1 MTMEQFN
8 EIGWRPGMSVVYK
21 SKNVDSPTGESIR
34 KTKVS
39 RVEFT
44 NDNGEGGGICGPIV
58 KGTRV
63 FVHYSQIIEVRTGF
77 RCDGEENL

>member
-1 MTMEQFN
+1 MTQDQFN

-21 SKNVDSPTGESIR
+21 SRNVYSPTGESIQ

-44 NDNGEGGGICGPIV
+44 DENGEGGGIYGPIV
-58 KGTRV
+58 KGARV

>member
-1 MTMEQFN
+1 MTLEQFD
-8 EIGWRPGMSVVYK
+8 EMRWGKDMSVVYK
-21 SKNVDSPTGESIR
+21 FKNVDSPTGESIR

-44 NDNGEGGGICGPIV
+44 NDNGEGGGIYGPINN
-58 KGTRV
+58 GCRV

-77 RCDGEENL
+77 RCEEENL

>member
-1 MTMEQFN
+1 MTLEQFN

-21 SKNVDSPTGESIR
+21 FKNVDSPTGESIR
-34 KTKVS
+34 KTNVS

-58 KGTRV
+58 KGARV

-77 RCDGEENL
+77 KYGEDA

>member
-1 MTMEQFN
+1 MTLEQFN

-21 SKNVDSPTGESIR
+21 SRNVDSPTGESIR
-34 KTKVS
+34 KTKVAM
-39 RVEFT
+39 VEFT
-44 NDNGEGGGICGPIV
+44 DEDGKGGGIYGPCV
-58 KGTRV
+58 KGARV

>member
-1 MTMEQFN
+1 MTLEQFN

-21 SKNVDSPTGESIR
+21 TRNVDEPSGESIR

-44 NDNGEGGGICGPIV
+44 DDNGEGGGIYGPIV
-58 KGTRV
+58 KGARV

-77 RCDGEENL
+77 RCEGEENL

>member
-1 MTMEQFN
+1 MTLEQFN

-44 NDNGEGGGICGPIV
+44 NENGEGGGICGPVV
-58 KGTRV
+58 KGARV

-77 RCDGEENL
+77 RCDGEEN

>member
-1 MTMEQFN
+1 MTLEQFN
-8 EIGWRPGMSVVYK
+8 EIGWRPGMSVVDK

-34 KTKVS
+34 KTTVS

-44 NDNGEGGGICGPIV
+44 NENGEGGGICGPIV
-58 KGTRV
+58 KGARV

-77 RCDGEENL
+77 RCDGEET

>member
-1 MTMEQFN
+1 MTLEQFN
-8 EIGWRPGMSVVYK
+8 EIGWCPGMSVVYK
-21 SKNVDSPTGESIR
+21 SRNVDSPTGESIR
-34 KTKVS
+34 KTTVS

-44 NDNGEGGGICGPIV
+44 NENGEGGGILGPIV
-58 KGTRV
+58 KGARV

>member
-1 MTMEQFN
+1 MTLEQFN

-44 NDNGEGGGICGPIV
+44 NENGEGGGICGPIV
-58 KGTRV
+58 KGARV

-77 RCDGEENL
+77 KYGEKA